1 MSTSPISPA
10 LRAILT
16 SFTPPPL
23 IAAKTISLPV
33 PSGVCPEELG
43 YELRVECAD
52 ECAGRWQQVERG
64 ASLSFEFEDLQDAI
78 EFRLRH

>member
-1 MSTSPISPA
+1 MSTSPILSA
-10 LRAILT
+10 FRAILASLT
-16 SFTPPPL
+16 QPPL

-43 YELRVECAD
+43 YELRVDCA
-52 ECAGRWQQVERG
+52 EKCAGRWHQVKRG